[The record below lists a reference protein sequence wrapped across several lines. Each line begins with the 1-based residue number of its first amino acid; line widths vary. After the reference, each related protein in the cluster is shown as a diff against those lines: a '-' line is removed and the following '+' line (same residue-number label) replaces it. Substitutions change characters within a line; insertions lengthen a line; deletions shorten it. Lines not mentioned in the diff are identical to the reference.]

1 MTIVL
6 LKDNTVLPRKEKEK
20 KQSEMIHLGR
30 EVVLAEGRG
39 VDPEAEEVCLERV
52 ITPRDTKDVEGVF
65 QELGVALERGVCQ
78 NIEVDQGIEGVA
90 QTVKEVVPEGV
101 IIGDVVL
108 ETLGVTSGEGE
119 VTLGVE
125 EQLHASIE

>member
-1 MTIVL
+1 
-6 LKDNTVLPRKEKEK
+6 
-20 KQSEMIHLGR
+20 MIHLGR